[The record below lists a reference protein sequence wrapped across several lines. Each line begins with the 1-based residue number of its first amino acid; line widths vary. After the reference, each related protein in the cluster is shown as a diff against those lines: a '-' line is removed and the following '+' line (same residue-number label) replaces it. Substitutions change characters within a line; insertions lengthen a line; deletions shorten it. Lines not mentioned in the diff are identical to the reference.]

1 MFLSVSVRRLCGG
14 YSQCGTS
21 AGPPDFVLQNY
32 RKLFNRPN
40 YTYYYIRHFLFFLVS
55 WGLWNT
61 FCLFLISFS
70 HRYTF
75 HSACRHD
82 ISFPR
87 HLSVPALIPLSPRA
101 HVRQRRQHHLS
112 LPALIHSSPRLHGR
126 QRRQHHLSVPALIP
140 LSPRAHVRQWR
151 QHHLSVPAL
160 IPSSPFWP
168 MKPVLSKSVTLRFRT
183 AFQAIAVSSIATS
196 AAPGLSIVTHP
207 KGLPDS
213 NNSRTW
219 IQNLLDEYKSTN
231 APDSFIWLSIMRYP

>member
-1 MFLSVSVRRLCGG
+1 MRDICRAAC
-14 YSQCGTS
+14 
-21 AGPPDFVLQNY
+21 FVVQNY

-40 YTYYYIRHFLFFLVS
+40 YTYYYIRHFLFFLMS
-55 WGLWNT
+55 CGLWNT

-75 HSACRHD
+75 HSACRND
-82 ISFPR
+82 IPLPR
-87 HLSVPALIPLSPRA
+87 HLSVPALIPSSPRAHVRQRRRHHLSLPALIPSPPRA

-112 LPALIHSSPRLHGR
+112 LPALI
-126 QRRQHHLSVPALIP
+126 P
-140 LSPRAHVRQWR
+140 L
-151 QHHLSVPAL
+151 
-160 IPSSPFWP
+160 SPFWP

-183 AFQAIAVSSIATS
+183 AFQATAASSIATS

-213 NNSRTW
+213 NNSSTR

-231 APDSFIWLSIMRYP
+231 ALDSFIWLSIMRYP

>member
-14 YSQCGTS
+14 YSHCGTS
-21 AGPPDFVLQNY
+21 AGPPDFVVQNY

-40 YTYYYIRHFLFFLVS
+40 YTYYYIRHLLFFLMS
-55 WGLWNT
+55 CGLWNT

-87 HLSVPALIPLSPRA
+87 HLSVPALIPSSPRA

-112 LPALIHSSPRLHGR
+112 
-126 QRRQHHLSVPALIP
+126 VPALIP
-140 LSPRAHVRQWR
+140 SSPRAPVRQRR

-168 MKPVLSKSVTLRFRT
+168 MKPVLSKSYTLRFRT
-183 AFQAIAVSSIATS
+183 ASRLQLRLLLQHRLPLVY
-196 AAPGLSIVTHP
+196 LS
-207 KGLPDS
+207 
-213 NNSRTW
+213 
-219 IQNLLDEYKSTN
+219 LLTLKVYLTVIIPEQGYKIFLTN
-231 APDSFIWLSIMRYP
+231 INQQTCRIRLSGYP

>member
-21 AGPPDFVLQNY
+21 AGPPDFVVQNY

-40 YTYYYIRHFLFFLVS
+40 YTYYYIRHFLFFLMS
-55 WGLWNT
+55 CGLWNT

-87 HLSVPALIPLSPRA
+87 HLSVPALIPSSPRA
-101 HVRQRRQHHLS
+101 HV
-112 LPALIHSSPRLHGR
+112 R

-140 LSPRAHVRQWR
+140 L
-151 QHHLSVPAL
+151 
-160 IPSSPFWP
+160 SPFWP

-183 AFQAIAVSSIATS
+183 ASRLQQRLLLQHR
-196 AAPGLSIVTHP
+196 LSLVYLSLLTQKVYLTVIIPEQGYKTFLTNINQQTH
-207 KGLPDS
+207 
-213 NNSRTW
+213 R
-219 IQNLLDEYKSTN
+219 IR
-231 APDSFIWLSIMRYP
+231 LSGYP

>member
-1 MFLSVSVRRLCGG
+1 MRRVFPVRDICRAAC
-14 YSQCGTS
+14 
-21 AGPPDFVLQNY
+21 FVVQNY

-40 YTYYYIRHFLFFLVS
+40 YTYNYIRHFLFFLMS
-55 WGLWNT
+55 CGLWNT

-82 ISFPR
+82 IPLPR
-87 HLSVPALIPLSPRA
+87 
-101 HVRQRRQHHLS
+101 HLS
-112 LPALIHSSPRLHGR
+112 LPALIPSSPRLHGR
-126 QRRQHHLSVPALIP
+126 QRRQHYLSLPALIP
-140 LSPRAHVRQWR
+140 SSPRAHVRQRR
-151 QHHLSVPAL
+151 QHYLSLPAL

-183 AFQAIAVSSIATS
+183 AFQATAASSVATS

-213 NNSRTW
+213 NNSRIR

>member
-1 MFLSVSVRRLCGG
+1 MFLSVSVRRLCRG
-14 YSQCGTS
+14 YSHCGTS
-21 AGPPDFVLQNY
+21 AGPPDFVVQNY

-82 ISFPR
+82 IPLPR
-87 HLSVPALIPLSPRA
+87 
-101 HVRQRRQHHLS
+101 
-112 LPALIHSSPRLHGR
+112 
-126 QRRQHHLSVPALIP
+126 
-140 LSPRAHVRQWR
+140 
-151 QHHLSVPAL
+151 HLSVPAL

-183 AFQAIAVSSIATS
+183 ASRLQQCLLLPHRLPLVYLSLLTQKVYLTVIIPEQGYKTFLTNINQQTRQILLSS
-196 AAPGLSIVTHP
+196 
-207 KGLPDS
+207 
-213 NNSRTW
+213 
-219 IQNLLDEYKSTN
+219 
-231 APDSFIWLSIMRYP
+231 YP

>member
-1 MFLSVSVRRLCGG
+1 MLLSVSVRRLCGG

-21 AGPPDFVLQNY
+21 AGPPDFVVQNY
-32 RKLFNRPN
+32 RKIFNRPN

-87 HLSVPALIPLSPRA
+87 HLSVPALIPSSPRA
-101 HVRQRRQHHLS
+101 HV
-112 LPALIHSSPRLHGR
+112 R

-140 LSPRAHVRQWR
+140 LSP
-151 QHHLSVPAL
+151 
-160 IPSSPFWP
+160 FCP
-168 MKPVLSKSVTLRFRT
+168 MKPVFKQIRHASLSYS
-183 AFQAIAVSSIATS
+183 FQATAASSIATS

-213 NNSRTW
+213 NNSITR

>member
-14 YSQCGTS
+14 YSHCGTS

-40 YTYYYIRHFLFFLVS
+40 YTYYYIRHFLFFLMS
-55 WGLWNT
+55 CGLWNT

-87 HLSVPALIPLSPRA
+87 HLSVPALIP
-101 HVRQRRQHHLS
+101 
-112 LPALIHSSPRLHGR
+112 
-126 QRRQHHLSVPALIP
+126 
-140 LSPRAHVRQWR
+140 
-151 QHHLSVPAL
+151 
-160 IPSSPFWP
+160 SSPFWP

-183 AFQAIAVSSIATS
+183 ASRLQQRLLLQPRLPLVYLSSLTLKVYLTVIIPEQGYKTFLTNINQQTRRIL
-196 AAPGLSIVTHP
+196 LS
-207 KGLPDS
+207 G
-213 NNSRTW
+213 
-219 IQNLLDEYKSTN
+219 
-231 APDSFIWLSIMRYP
+231 YP

>member
-55 WGLWNT
+55 CGLWNT

-101 HVRQRRQHHLS
+101 HVRQR
-112 LPALIHSSPRLHGR
+112 
-126 QRRQHHLSVPALIP
+126 
-140 LSPRAHVRQWR
+140 R

>member
-14 YSQCGTS
+14 YSHCGTS
-21 AGPPDFVLQNY
+21 AGPPDFVVQNY

-55 WGLWNT
+55 CGLWNT

-82 ISFPR
+82 IPFPR
-87 HLSVPALIPLSPRA
+87 
-101 HVRQRRQHHLS
+101 HLS
-112 LPALIHSSPRLHGR
+112 LPALIPSSPRAHVR

-140 LSPRAHVRQWR
+140 L
-151 QHHLSVPAL
+151 
-160 IPSSPFWP
+160 SPFWP

-183 AFQAIAVSSIATS
+183 AFQATAASSIATS

-213 NNSRTW
+213 NNSRTR

>member
-40 YTYYYIRHFLFFLVS
+40 YTYYYIRHFLFFLMS
-55 WGLWNT
+55 CGLWNT

-87 HLSVPALIPLSPRA
+87 HLSVPALIPSSPRA
-101 HVRQRRQHHLS
+101 HV
-112 LPALIHSSPRLHGR
+112 R

-140 LSPRAHVRQWR
+140 L
-151 QHHLSVPAL
+151 
-160 IPSSPFWP
+160 SPFWP

-183 AFQAIAVSSIATS
+183 AFQATAASSIATS

-213 NNSRTW
+213 NNSRIR

>member
-21 AGPPDFVLQNY
+21 AGPPDFVVQNY

-40 YTYYYIRHFLFFLVS
+40 YTYYYIRHFLFFLMS
-55 WGLWNT
+55 CGLWNT

-82 ISFPR
+82 IPLPR

-112 LPALIHSSPRLHGR
+112 
-126 QRRQHHLSVPALIP
+126 
-140 LSPRAHVRQWR
+140 
-151 QHHLSVPAL
+151 VPAL

-168 MKPVLSKSVTLRFRT
+168 MNPVLSKSYTLRFRT
-183 AFQAIAVSSIATS
+183 ASRLQQRLLLPHLLPLVY
-196 AAPGLSIVTHP
+196 LSLLTLKVYLTVIIPVQGYKTF
-207 KGLPDS
+207 LT
-213 NNSRTW
+213 NINQQTRW
-219 IQNLLDEYKSTN
+219 IR
-231 APDSFIWLSIMRYP
+231 LSGYP

>member
-1 MFLSVSVRRLCGG
+1 MRDICRAAC
-14 YSQCGTS
+14 
-21 AGPPDFVLQNY
+21 FVVQNY

-40 YTYYYIRHFLFFLVS
+40 YTYNYIRHFLFFLMS
-55 WGLWNT
+55 CGLWNT

-82 ISFPR
+82 IPLPR
-87 HLSVPALIPLSPRA
+87 HLSLPALIPSSPRLHGRQRRQHYLSLPALIPSSPRA

-112 LPALIHSSPRLHGR
+112 LPALI
-126 QRRQHHLSVPALIP
+126 P
-140 LSPRAHVRQWR
+140 L
-151 QHHLSVPAL
+151 
-160 IPSSPFWP
+160 SPFWP

-183 AFQAIAVSSIATS
+183 AFQATAASSVATS

-213 NNSRTW
+213 NNSRTR

>member
-21 AGPPDFVLQNY
+21 AGPPDFVVQNY

-55 WGLWNT
+55 CGLWNT

-82 ISFPR
+82 IPFPR
-87 HLSVPALIPLSPRA
+87 
-101 HVRQRRQHHLS
+101 HLS
-112 LPALIHSSPRLHGR
+112 LPALIL
-126 QRRQHHLSVPALIP
+126 
-140 LSPRAHVRQWR
+140 
-151 QHHLSVPAL
+151 
-160 IPSSPFWP
+160 SSPFWP
-168 MKPVLSKSVTLRFRT
+168 MKPVLSKSYTLRFRT
-183 AFQAIAVSSIATS
+183 AFQATAASSIATS

-213 NNSRTW
+213 NNSRTR

>member
-21 AGPPDFVLQNY
+21 AGPPDFVVQNY

-40 YTYYYIRHFLFFLVS
+40 YTYYYIRHFLFFLMS
-55 WGLWNT
+55 CGLWNT

-87 HLSVPALIPLSPRA
+87 HLSLPALIPSSPRA
-101 HVRQRRQHHLS
+101 H
-112 LPALIHSSPRLHGR
+112 IR

-140 LSPRAHVRQWR
+140 LSP
-151 QHHLSVPAL
+151 
-160 IPSSPFWP
+160 FWP
-168 MKPVLSKSVTLRFRT
+168 VKPVLSKSVTLRFRT
-183 AFQAIAVSSIATS
+183 AFQATAASSIATS

-213 NNSRTW
+213 NNSRTR

>member
-1 MFLSVSVRRLCGG
+1 MRDICRAAC
-14 YSQCGTS
+14 
-21 AGPPDFVLQNY
+21 FVLQNY

-40 YTYYYIRHFLFFLVS
+40 YTYYYISHFLFFLVS

-82 ISFPR
+82 IPLPR
-87 HLSVPALIPLSPRA
+87 
-101 HVRQRRQHHLS
+101 HLS
-112 LPALIHSSPRLHGR
+112 LPALIPSSPRLHGR
-126 QRRQHHLSVPALIP
+126 QRRQHYLSLPALIP
-140 LSPRAHVRQWR
+140 SSPRAHVRQRR
-151 QHHLSVPAL
+151 QHYLSLPAL

-183 AFQAIAVSSIATS
+183 AFQATAASSVATS

-213 NNSRTW
+213 NNSRIR
-219 IQNLLDEYKSTN
+219 IQNLLDQYKSTN